1 MGFLGVVPVFELTFA
16 PDVTFEACHNNVLCQ
31 IENQEGDDW
40 TEPGHGSRQVEN
52 PADAELPLVPHK
64 HGASR
69 GLPTVQKEPW
79 FPSP

>member
-1 MGFLGVVPVFELTFA
+1 MIGPSQATVVARLK
-16 PDVTFEACHNNVLCQ
+16 
-31 IENQEGDDW
+31 I
-40 TEPGHGSRQVEN
+40 RRM
-52 PADAELPLVPHK
+52 ELPLVPHK